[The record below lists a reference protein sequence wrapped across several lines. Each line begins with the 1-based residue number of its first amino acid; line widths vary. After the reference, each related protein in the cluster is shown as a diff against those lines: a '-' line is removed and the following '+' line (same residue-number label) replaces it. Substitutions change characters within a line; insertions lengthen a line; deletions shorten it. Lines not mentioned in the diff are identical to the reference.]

1 MINNKRLTFRQ
12 ASVAGS
18 FYPKDPIQLK
28 KTLTSLLNANEDLNI
43 DFPTPV
49 KAIIAPHAG
58 YIYSGPVAAKA
69 YSLVSTYIKR
79 KNKITIIGP
88 SHFVPFN
95 GIALSSAEFF
105 ETPLGKIKV
114 DHHAYKLIN
123 RIPEVIY
130 LDKAHDREHS
140 IEVHLP
146 FIQYLKKD
154 VRIIPLAVGQ
164 TSYQKVAK
172 VLEKLCEEEDNLIII
187 SSDLSHYHTYK
198 YAQKY
203 DLQTAL
209 NIENHKCSQLGP
221 DEACGYL
228 PIAGLLKMA
237 KDHKYKIKRIDLCNS
252 GDTSGSKDS
261 VVGYGTW
268 IFHK

>member
-1 MINNKRLTFRQ
+1 M
-12 ASVAGS
+12 
-18 FYPKDPIQLK
+18 D
-28 KTLTSLLNANEDLNI
+28 E
-43 DFPTPV
+43 
-49 KAIIAPHAG
+49 
-58 YIYSGPVAAKA
+58 
-69 YSLVSTYIKR
+69 
-79 KNKITIIGP
+79 
-88 SHFVPFN
+88 
-95 GIALSSAEFF
+95 
-105 ETPLGKIKV
+105 
-114 DHHAYKLIN
+114 
-123 RIPEVIY
+123 
-130 LDKAHDREHS
+130 AHDREHS